1 MNIMYKT
8 TAVSTKGRS
17 GKVVVE
23 NSPLEFSMTAPVEMG
38 GSPEAQK
45 TGVNPEQLFAA
56 GYAAC
61 FGSALQHVIREKKL
75 PIPTPSVEATV
86 GIGKNDSGGFELAV
100 EIVAII
106 SGLDQAAA
114 EEVVNEAHYVCPYSN
129 ATRGT
134 LRLRFQQKYC
144 NSTYNIIITGC
155 IKRWVYHSEIVEWPK
170 NQSLR

>member
-38 GSPEAQK
+38 GAPEAQK
-45 TGVNPEQLFAA
+45 NGVNPEQLFAA

-75 PIPTPSVEATV
+75 PIPTPGVEVTV
-86 GIGKNDSGGFELAV
+86 GIGKNEKDGFELAV
-100 EIVAII
+100 DIVALI

-114 EEVVNEAHYVCPYSN
+114 DAVVNEAHYVCPYSN
-129 ATRGT
+129 ATRG
-134 LRLRFQQKYC
+134 
-144 NSTYNIIITGC
+144 NIEVNISA
-155 IKRWVYHSEIVEWPK
+155 KVS
-170 NQSLR
+170 

>member
-1 MNIMYKT
+1 MYKT

-38 GSPEAQK
+38 GAPEAQK
-45 TGVNPEQLFAA
+45 NGVNPEQLFAA

-75 PIPTPSVEATV
+75 PIPTPGVEVTV
-86 GIGKNDSGGFELAV
+86 GIGKNEKDGFELAV
-100 EIVAII
+100 DIVALI

-114 EEVVNEAHYVCPYSN
+114 DAVVNEAHYVCPYSN
-129 ATRGT
+129 ATRG
-134 LRLRFQQKYC
+134 
-144 NSTYNIIITGC
+144 NIEVNISA
-155 IKRWVYHSEIVEWPK
+155 KVS
-170 NQSLR
+170 

>member
-38 GSPEAQK
+38 GAPEAQK
-45 TGVNPEQLFAA
+45 NGVNPEQLFAA

-75 PIPTPSVEATV
+75 PIPTPGVEVTV
-86 GIGKNDSGGFELAV
+86 GIGKNESGGFELAV
-100 EIVAII
+100 DIVAII

-114 EEVVNEAHYVCPYSN
+114 DAVVNEAHYVCPYSN
-129 ATRGT
+129 ATRG
-134 LRLRFQQKYC
+134 
-144 NSTYNIIITGC
+144 NIEVNISA
-155 IKRWVYHSEIVEWPK
+155 KVS
-170 NQSLR
+170 

>member
-61 FGSALQHVIREKKL
+61 FGSALQHVIREKSCLFQRPVSK
-75 PIPTPSVEATV
+75 
-86 GIGKNDSGGFELAV
+86 
-100 EIVAII
+100 
-106 SGLDQAAA
+106 
-114 EEVVNEAHYVCPYSN
+114 
-129 ATRGT
+129 
-134 LRLRFQQKYC
+134 LRLA
-144 NSTYNIIITGC
+144 
-155 IKRWVYHSEIVEWPK
+155 
-170 NQSLR
+170 

>member
-38 GSPEAQK
+38 GAPEAQK
-45 TGVNPEQLFAA
+45 NGVNPEQLFAA

-75 PIPTPSVEATV
+75 PIPTPGVEVTV
-86 GIGKNDSGGFELAV
+86 GIGKNEKDGFELAV
-100 EIVAII
+100 DIVALI

-114 EEVVNEAHYVCPYSN
+114 DAVVNEAHYVCPYSN
-129 ATRGT
+129 ATRG
-134 LRLRFQQKYC
+134 
-144 NSTYNIIITGC
+144 NIEV
-155 IKRWVYHSEIVEWPK
+155 KVSAKV
-170 NQSLR
+170 S